1 MSQETVVTRNLAM
14 EAVRVTE
21 VAAVA
26 ASRFLGRGDE
36 RATDRA
42 AVEAMHRALKGL
54 EVDGVIR
61 IGEGTQ
67 EEAPMLYVGER
78 TGSGA
83 GPKVDVALMP
93 LEGPTIVAKGEPN
106 GLSVIAIAEAGGFL
120 EVPDIYMDKIA
131 VGGGLPADLVGLDA
145 EPAANLRELAKAKGV
160 AVGDLVVC
168 ILDRPR
174 HRELIAKVRDAGARI
189 MLIADGDVSGV
200 VATVWPESG
209 IDIYMGS
216 GGAREGVLAAA
227 ALACVGGQMQGRL
240 IVRNDD
246 EKRKAADFTAGNP
259 GRIYTVA
266 DMVGSEVTFAATGVT
281 DGVILGGTKRRYG
294 VAVTHSLVMRS
305 RSGTLHFVEAYHD
318 FAKGASIARLGS

>member
-1 MSQETVVTRNLAM
+1 MDKSGRRWPPATPSL
-14 EAVRVTE
+14 EAEPRQIFGNWQ
-21 VAAVA
+21 AKGG
-26 ASRFLGRGDE
+26 GRGC
-36 RATDRA
+36 RL
-42 AVEAMHRALKGL
+42 H
-54 EVDGVIR
+54 
-61 IGEGTQ
+61 
-67 EEAPMLYVGER
+67 
-78 TGSGA
+78 
-83 GPKVDVALMP
+83 
-93 LEGPTIVAKGEPN
+93 
-106 GLSVIAIAEAGGFL
+106 
-120 EVPDIYMDKIA
+120 
-131 VGGGLPADLVGLDA
+131 
-145 EPAANLRELAKAKGV
+145 
-160 AVGDLVVC
+160 
-168 ILDRPR
+168 LDRPR
-174 HRELIAKVRDAGARI
+174 HPELIAKFRTPGAD

>member
-1 MSQETVVTRNLAM
+1 MSRETVVTRNLAM

-26 ASRFLGRGDE
+26 ASRFLGCGDE
-36 RATDRA
+36 RATDLA
-42 AVEAMHRALKGL
+42 AVEAMHGALRGL
-54 EVDGVIR
+54 TIDGVIR

-67 EEAPMLYVGER
+67 EETSMLYVGEKA
-78 TGSGA
+78 GNGE

-93 LEGPTIVAKGEPN
+93 LEGPTIIAKGEPN
-106 GLSVIAIAEAGGFL
+106 GLSIIAIAESGGFAA
-120 EVPDIYMDKIA
+120 VPDIYMEKIA
-131 VGGGLPADLVGLDA
+131 VGGGLPADLVGLDQT
-145 EPAANLRELAKAKGV
+145 PAQNLKALAQAKRV

-174 HRELIAKVRDAGARI
+174 HRELIAKIREAGARI

-200 VATVWPESG
+200 IATVWPETG

-227 ALACVGGQMQGRL
+227 ALACAGGQMQGRL
-240 IVRNDD
+240 IARDDD
-246 EKRKAADFTAGNP
+246 ERRKAAAFGAGDAN
-259 GRIYTVA
+259 RIYSLLE
-266 DMVGSEVTFAATGVT
+266 MVGSEVTFAATGVT
-281 DGVILGGTKRRYG
+281 GGTILNGVKRRHG

-318 FAKGASIARLGS
+318 FAKGAKVAQTGS

>member
-36 RATDRA
+36 RAADLA
-42 AVEAMHRALKGL
+42 AVEAMHRALMGL
-54 EVDGVIR
+54 TIDGVIR
-61 IGEGTQ
+61 IGEGAT
-67 EEAPMLYVGER
+67 EASPMLHIGEKAG
-78 TGSGA
+78 TGA

-93 LEGPTIVAKGEPN
+93 LEGPTIIAKGEPN
-106 GLSVIAIAEAGGFL
+106 GLSVIAIAESGAFL
-120 EVPDIYMDKIA
+120 EVPDVYMDKIA
-131 VGGGLPADLVGLDA
+131 VGGGLPADIIGLDA
-145 EPAANLRELAKAKGV
+145 KPAANLKELARAKGT

-174 HRELIAKVRDAGARI
+174 HRELIAKVREAGARI

-227 ALACVGGQMQGRL
+227 ALACVGGQMQSRL

-246 EKRKAADFTAGNP
+246 EKRKAAAFTGGDP
-259 GRIYTVA
+259 GRIYSVA

-281 DGVILGGTKRRYG
+281 DGVILGGVKRRYG

-305 RSGTLHFVEAYHD
+305 LSGTLHFIQAYHD
-318 FAKGASIARLGS
+318 FAKGANVIRPGT

>member
-1 MSQETVVTRNLAM
+1 MSHETVVTRNLAM

-42 AVEAMHRALKGL
+42 AVEAMHNALKGL
-54 EVDGVIR
+54 TIDGVIR
-61 IGEGTQ
+61 IGEGMR
-67 EEAPMLYVGER
+67 EETPLLYVGAKA
-78 TGSGA
+78 GA
-83 GPKVDVALMP
+83 GNGPKVDVALMP
-93 LEGPTIVAKGEPN
+93 LEGPTIIAKGEPN

-120 EVPDIYMDKIA
+120 AVPDIYMEKIA
-131 VGGGLPADLVGLDA
+131 VGGGLPADLVGLDV
-145 EPAANLRELAKAKGV
+145 EPAVNLAELAKAKRV
-160 AVGDLVVC
+160 EVGDLVVC

-174 HRELIAKVRDAGARI
+174 HRELIAKVREAGARI

-227 ALACVGGQMQGRL
+227 ALACAGGQMQGRL

-246 EKRKAADFTAGNP
+246 EKRKAAAFNDGDARRVYGVT
-259 GRIYTVA
+259 

-281 DGVILGGTKRRYG
+281 GGAILEGVKRRYG

-305 RSGTLHFVEAYHD
+305 RSGTLHFIEAYHD
-318 FAKGASIARLGS
+318 FAKGARVARPGV